1 MVISRVTAVSAVVV
15 VGAATAVTGT
25 NLMSSS
31 PSRTELVGYFKD
43 ASPLEVGNEVR
54 TSGVQVGKVKSIKL
68 EKGIAKVTLDLDDD
82 VLPVHKDAK
91 LLIQP
96 INALG
101 ENYVSVEPGKQSSP
115 YLNSNTVPL
124 KQTDSAVNLQD
135 VLDTLDDPTSTA
147 LAALVSTLGEGTMNG
162 GGQKMAD
169 ALKAL
174 APLMDNLDR
183 VGAILRSQ
191 NKVLNDLVAKADP
204 VAASLT
210 GENGKELDLLISR
223 AHDTLDALADQQ
235 SALEAT
241 IAELPGTLKEAQ
253 RTLSSLETVS
263 ETVTPTLRKARPV
276 TRDLAEIADEVNRF
290 SPYADPAFNSF
301 GPLFAEVDALLKKIK
316 PITEDLR
323 ASGNNLRTTASDVRP
338 VGDELLDKHLGDLM
352 SFVTKWA
359 LSTNSRDG
367 LSHYFRGL
375 VHVTPEALNSLVGAE
390 ILPNVGTVGGQGKG
404 KDAGKNGLSGLTG
417 PLVGGATD
425 PLNDAAGGV
434 TKGTDDLNGAIGGL
448 TGGKGNSPDNDPNSA
463 TGLTSSQEQNL
474 LDQLIGGNS

>member
-1 MVISRVTAVSAVVV
+1 MLISKVTAISATVV
-15 VGAATAVTGT
+15 VGSATAVTGV
-25 NLMSSS
+25 NLMGTSVGQS
-31 PSRTELVGYFKD
+31 ELVGYFED

-54 TSGVQVGKVKSIKL
+54 TSGVQVGKVTSIKL
-68 EKGIAKVTLDLDDD
+68 EKGVARVTLDLDED
-82 VLPVHKDAK
+82 VLPVHEDAK

-96 INALG
+96 INVLG
-101 ENYVSVEPGKQSSP
+101 ENYVSIEPGKESSP
-115 YLNSNTVPL
+115 YLRSNTVPL

-174 APLMDNLDR
+174 APLMENLDQ
-183 VGAILRSQ
+183 VGAILQSQ
-191 NKVLNDLVAKADP
+191 NKVLTDLVAKADP

-210 GENGKELDLLISR
+210 GENGKQLDLLISR
-223 AHDTLDALADQQ
+223 ARETLDALADEQ

-241 IAELPGTLKEAQ
+241 IAELPATLQEAQ
-253 RTLSSLETVS
+253 RTLTSLETVS
-263 ETVTPTLRKARPV
+263 ETVTPTLKKARPV
-276 TRDLAEIADEVNRF
+276 TRDLAEIAEEINRF
-290 SPYADPAFNSF
+290 SPYADPAFNAF
-301 GPLFAEVDALLKKIK
+301 GPLFAELDALLKRIK

-323 ASGNNLRTTASDVRP
+323 ASGDNLRTTASELRP
-338 VGDELLDKHLGDLM
+338 VGDELLDEHLGDLM

-390 ILPNVGTVGGQGKG
+390 VLPNIGTVGGQGPSAKQD
-404 KDAGKNGLSGLTG
+404 KPADEAAEGLADLTG
-417 PLVGGATD
+417 PLTGGATD
-425 PLNDAAGGV
+425 
-434 TKGTDDLNGAIGGL
+434 
-448 TGGKGNSPDNDPNSA
+448 DPNSA
-463 TGLTSSQEQNL
+463 TGLSSSQEQNL
-474 LDQLIGGNS
+474 LDQLIGGHS

>member
-1 MVISRVTAVSAVVV
+1 MLISKATAISATVV
-15 VGAATAVTGT
+15 VGAATAVTGV
-25 NLMSSS
+25 NLMGTSAD
-31 PSRTELVGYFKD
+31 RTELVGYFKD

-68 EKGIAKVTLDLDDD
+68 EKGVARVTLDLDED
-82 VLPVHKDAK
+82 VLPVHEDAK

-96 INALG
+96 INVLG
-101 ENYVSVEPGKQSSP
+101 ENYVSIEPGKESSP
-115 YLNSNTVPL
+115 YLTNNTVPL

-169 ALKAL
+169 ALEAL
-174 APLMDNLDR
+174 APLMENLDQ
-183 VGAILRSQ
+183 VGAILESQ
-191 NKVLNDLVAKADP
+191 NKVLTDLVAKADP

-210 GENGKELDLLISR
+210 GENGKQLDLLISR
-223 AHDTLDALADQQ
+223 ARETLDALADEQA
-235 SALEAT
+235 ALEAT
-241 IAELPGTLKEAQ
+241 IAELPATLKEAQ
-253 RTLSSLETVS
+253 RTLTSLETVS
-263 ETVTPTLRKARPV
+263 ETVTPTLKKARPV
-276 TRDLAEIADEVNRF
+276 TRDLAEIADEINRF
-290 SPYADPAFNSF
+290 SPYADPAFNAF
-301 GPLFAEVDALLKKIK
+301 GPLFAELDALLKKIK

-323 ASGNNLRTTASDVRP
+323 ASGDNLRTTASELRP
-338 VGDELLDKHLGDLM
+338 VGDELLDEHLGDLM

-390 ILPNVGTVGGQGKG
+390 VLPNIGTVGGQGSG
-404 KDAGKNGLSGLTG
+404 PSADGLPDIAG
-417 PLVGGATD
+417 PLVGGVTD
-425 PLNDAAGGV
+425 PLNGV
-434 TKGTDDLNGAIGGL
+434 TEGATGATDGLNDAVGGL

-474 LDQLIGGNS
+474 LDQLIGGHS

>member
-1 MVISRVTAVSAVVV
+1 MLISKVTVISAAVV
-15 VGAATAVTGT
+15 VGAATTVTGV
-25 NLMSSS
+25 NLMGTSVGQS
-31 PSRTELVGYFKD
+31 ELVGYFKD

-54 TSGVQVGKVKSIKL
+54 TSGVQVGKVKAIKL
-68 EKGIAKVTLDLDDD
+68 EKGVARVTLDLDED
-82 VLPVHKDAK
+82 VLPVHEDAK

-101 ENYVSVEPGKQSSP
+101 ENYVSIEPGKESSP
-115 YLNSNTVPL
+115 YLRNNTVPL

-174 APLMDNLDR
+174 APLMENLDQ
-183 VGAILRSQ
+183 VGAILQSQ
-191 NKVLNDLVAKADP
+191 NKVLTDLVAKADP

-210 GENGKELDLLISR
+210 GENGKQLDRLISQAR
-223 AHDTLDALADQQ
+223 ETLDALADEQT
-235 SALEAT
+235 ALEAT
-241 IAELPGTLKEAQ
+241 IAELPATLKEAQ
-253 RTLSSLETVS
+253 RTLTSLETVS
-263 ETVTPTLRKARPV
+263 ATVTPTLKKARPV
-276 TRDLAEIADEVNRF
+276 TRDLAEIADEINRF

-301 GPLFAEVDALLKKIK
+301 GPLFAELDALLKRIK

-323 ASGNNLRTTASDVRP
+323 ASGDNLRTTASELRP
-338 VGDELLDKHLGDLM
+338 VGDELLDEHLGDLM

-390 ILPNVGTVGGQGKG
+390 VLPNVGTVGGDDAAKG
-404 KDAGKNGLSGLTG
+404 TDKAEKGLSDLTG
-417 PLVGGATD
+417 PLLGGATD
-425 PLNDAAGGV
+425 D
-434 TKGTDDLNGAIGGL
+434 
-448 TGGKGNSPDNDPNSA
+448 PDSA

-474 LDQLIGGNS
+474 LDQLIGGHS

>member
-1 MVISRVTAVSAVVV
+1 MLISKVTVISATVV

-25 NLMSSS
+25 NLMG
-31 PSRTELVGYFKD
+31 PSASKSELVGYFED

-68 EKGIAKVTLDLDDD
+68 EKGVARVTLDLDED
-82 VLPVHKDAK
+82 VLPVHRDAK

-101 ENYVSVEPGKQSSP
+101 ENYVSIEPGKESSP
-115 YLNSNTVPL
+115 YLTSNTVPM

-174 APLMDNLDR
+174 APLMENLDQ
-183 VGAILRSQ
+183 VGAILHSQ
-191 NKVLNDLVAKADP
+191 NKVLNDLIAKADP

-210 GENGKELDLLISR
+210 GENGKQLDLLISR
-223 AHDTLDALADQQ
+223 ARETLDALADEQT
-235 SALEAT
+235 ALEAT
-241 IAELPGTLKEAQ
+241 IAELPAMLKEAQ
-253 RTLSSLETVS
+253 RTLTSLETVS
-263 ETVTPTLRKARPV
+263 ETVTPTLKKARPV
-276 TRDLAEIADEVNRF
+276 TRDLAEIADEINRF

-301 GPLFAEVDALLKKIK
+301 GPLFAELDALLKRIK

-323 ASGNNLRTTASDVRP
+323 ASGDNLRTTASELRP
-338 VGDELLDKHLGDLM
+338 VGDELLDEHLGDLM

-390 ILPNVGTVGGQGKG
+390 VLPNVGTVGGKAPEDGDKAT
-404 KDAGKNGLSGLTG
+404 DGLPDLTG
-417 PLVGGATD
+417 PLAEAT
-425 PLNDAAGGV
+425 
-434 TKGTDDLNGAIGGL
+434 
-448 TGGKGNSPDNDPNSA
+448 DPNSA
-463 TGLTSSQEQNL
+463 TGLTSSQEQSL
-474 LDQLIGGNS
+474 LDQLIGGHS